1 MRVRARVAA
10 GWGNATRMTFFYAC
24 DAQPPFTIRAV
35 TPLIGFGWSRNLEY
49 CNNIERDGS
58 DLLVSLGVADCGSAL
73 LRVPLNTIVSLL
85 QPLAQKLD
93 SKPTNSSVAVRAR
106 TARHRTRYLCHDG
119 EYATMGRC
127 RDGSAPMRMS
137 K

>member
-1 MRVRARVAA
+1 MTADRTRA
-10 GWGNATRMTFFYAC
+10 YAVLC
-24 DAQPPFTIRAV
+24 AQPPFTIRRV
-35 TPLIGFGWSRNLEY
+35 TPIINFGWSRNLEY

-106 TARHRTRYLCHDG
+106 TACHRTRYLCHDG